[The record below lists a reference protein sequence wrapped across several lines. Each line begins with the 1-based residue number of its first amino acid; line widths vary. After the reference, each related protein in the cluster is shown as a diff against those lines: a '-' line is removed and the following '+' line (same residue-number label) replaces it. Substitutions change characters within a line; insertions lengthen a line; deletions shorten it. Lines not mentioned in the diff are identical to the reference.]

1 MEHKIKEFDSLI
13 DLLDDLDREGITG
26 MQKRQQMEQFLL
38 RKARLQGRPY
48 CASFEL
54 TPLCNFDCKMCYMHL
69 TQEQAERE
77 GKILT
82 TAQWL
87 DIVRQAVDA
96 GVTNVDLTGGECLT
110 HPGFPE
116 IYAYLVSRGV
126 HVSVLTNG
134 QLINEKIL
142 QLFRQY
148 PPVVVQISLYGSTP
162 EAYKRVTGRDA
173 FADVT
178 GNIAKLKEAGIEV
191 SLSLTPNR
199 FMQEDVEGLLD
210 LLHSL
215 NLRYRIGSTTL
226 PARPETGRD
235 IDDYIA
241 DNETYIRI
249 SKMENRYRQNMA
261 RLYPG
266 QEEKIFS
273 FRIRGQEEFTGP
285 GCSSG
290 SANFHVNWKGEM
302 TPCIAFYTV
311 VKSLI
316 DCPLEE
322 AWQWIRKTM
331 QSYHP
336 PAECDECTDRDNC
349 TGCPAEKT
357 AGILN
362 GPLNCRVCKRC
373 ADLKISEPT
382 ECIQGTR
389 FQD

>member
-1 MEHKIKEFDSLI
+1 MTGLDKIQIKEFDSLI

-26 MQKRQQMEQFLL
+26 VQKRRQMEQFLL

-69 TQEQAERE
+69 TKEQAERE

-96 GVTNVDLTGGECLT
+96 GVTNVDITGGECLT

-148 PPVVVQISLYGSTP
+148 PPAVVQISLYGSSP

-173 FADVT
+173 FADVM
-178 GNIAKLKEAGIEV
+178 GSIAKLKEAGIEV

-215 NLRYRIGSTTL
+215 NLRYRIGSQTL

-235 IDDYIA
+235 IDDYIV

-249 SKMENRYRQNMA
+249 SKQETAYRKKMA
-261 RLYPG
+261 ELHNLPEEKEYIFRIKG
-266 QEEKIFS
+266 QEKI
-273 FRIRGQEEFTGP
+273 TGAP
-285 GCSSG
+285 CASG
-290 SANFHVNWKGEM
+290 SGNLHINWKGEL
-302 TPCIAFYTV
+302 TPCVAFHSVSRSVLEY
-311 VKSLI
+311 S
-316 DCPLEE
+316 LEE
-322 AWQWIRKTM
+322 AWQWVRDTM
-331 QSYHP
+331 KAHQP
-336 PAECDECTDRDNC
+336 PAECLDCEYRDAC
-349 TGCPAEKT
+349 LGCPAEKT
-357 AGILN
+357 SGILN
-362 GPLNCRVCKRC
+362 GPLNRRVCKRF
-373 ADLKISEPT
+373 AELRIPAPA
-382 ECIQGTR
+382 ECI
-389 FQD
+389 